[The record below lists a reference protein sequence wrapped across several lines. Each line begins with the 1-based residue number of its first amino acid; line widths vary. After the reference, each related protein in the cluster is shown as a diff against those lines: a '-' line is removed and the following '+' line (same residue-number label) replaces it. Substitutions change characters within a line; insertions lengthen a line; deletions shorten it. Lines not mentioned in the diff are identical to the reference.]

1 MLIILPT
8 PLNSFQLISLLLPFP
23 ILGIDYDNWS
33 EFITNELIAYCERE
47 KITFT
52 RGRPYKKN
60 DQCFVEQKNGA
71 VLRRRIGYDLFD
83 GEKSYR
89 QLAKVYRA
97 TRLYVNFFQP
107 SMKLLIK
114 TRKERSVGQIMPKFQ
129 GN

>member
-1 MLIILPT
+1 M
-8 PLNSFQLISLLLPFP
+8 PFP

-97 TRLYVNFFQP
+97 TRLHVNFFQP